1 MAFTFTVLHEDQ
13 DLPHAIRHHV
23 DGGIQIINNVFMTR
37 QLFLH
42 HGMKKKELV
51 SASKSR
57 WAHYI

>member
-51 SASKSR
+51 SA
-57 WAHYI
+57 I